1 MKKLAV
7 LGCGAQ
13 SQIFCLNATKHLGND
28 YFVTSVCAKNHEH
41 AVELANRVGG
51 RAAYTVDDMLELAP
65 DIVVEFAG
73 IEAVETY
80 AEEIL
85 EAGAD
90 LIISSVGALDDEK
103 FRDHLVRVARQYER
117 KIYITSGAIG
127 GMDLMETYA
136 VVGNPKVQIESI
148 KPPESYIGTPY
159 MEGKTVS
166 ETEEQLIFDGNVHDA
181 IRGFPRNV
189 NVSVATALATDA
201 KDAKVR
207 LISKPGITEVSHRI
221 TLSNDIMHSELFF
234 VSQPD
239 PENKKNSKSAAY
251 SVIALLK
258 NLASPLTFF

>member
-13 SQIFCLNATKHLGND
+13 SQIFCLNAPKHLGND

-103 FRDHLVRVARQYER
+103 FRDHLVRVGPPIRKKDLHHQRRNRRYGPNGNLCCRRQSQGTDR
-117 KIYITSGAIG
+117 KY
-127 GMDLMETYA
+127 
-136 VVGNPKVQIESI
+136 
-148 KPPESYIGTPY
+148 
-159 MEGKTVS
+159 
-166 ETEEQLIFDGNVHDA
+166 
-181 IRGFPRNV
+181 
-189 NVSVATALATDA
+189 
-201 KDAKVR
+201 
-207 LISKPGITEVSHRI
+207 
-221 TLSNDIMHSELFF
+221 
-234 VSQPD
+234 
-239 PENKKNSKSAAY
+239 
-251 SVIALLK
+251 
-258 NLASPLTFF
+258 

>member
-13 SQIFCLNATKHLGND
+13 SQIFCLNAPKHLGND

-127 GMDLMETYA
+127 GMDLGIAYD
-136 VVGNPKVQIESI
+136 SI
-148 KPPESYIGTPY
+148 S
-159 MEGKTVS
+159 
-166 ETEEQLIFDGNVHDA
+166 FH
-181 IRGFPRNV
+181 
-189 NVSVATALATDA
+189 
-201 KDAKVR
+201 
-207 LISKPGITEVSHRI
+207 
-221 TLSNDIMHSELFF
+221 
-234 VSQPD
+234 
-239 PENKKNSKSAAY
+239 
-251 SVIALLK
+251 
-258 NLASPLTFF
+258 

>member
-1 MKKLAV
+1 MT
-7 LGCGAQ
+7 
-13 SQIFCLNATKHLGND
+13 CLNGT
-28 YFVTSVCAKNHEH
+28 
-41 AVELANRVGG
+41 
-51 RAAYTVDDMLELAP
+51 

-181 IRGFPRNV
+181 IRGLPGETLTFP
-189 NVSVATALATDA
+189 S
-201 KDAKVR
+201 
-207 LISKPGITEVSHRI
+207 PPHW
-221 TLSNDIMHSELFF
+221 
-234 VSQPD
+234 QP
-239 PENKKNSKSAAY
+239 KQKMQKSA
-251 SVIALLK
+251 
-258 NLASPLTFF
+258 